1 MTIATRLRKMMH
13 EISLFYRWSIS
24 DDAKIELARHSKM
37 MVWTLYMMDKI
48 VAFLPK
54 PHHETYQNNGIPRC
68 PDAKE
73 HYLFGNIPI

>member
-24 DDAKIELARHSKM
+24 DDAKIELARRSKM

-48 VAFLPK
+48 VTSIWAVIKLCFRK
-54 PHHETYQNNGIPRC
+54 GGQDR
-68 PDAKE
+68 
-73 HYLFGNIPI
+73 